1 MALTLI
7 STVAGTTSN
16 SYVATVAE
24 ADSIAS
30 MLLLLTYLQLDS
42 TGWDGATDDTKTLAL
57 IIAAGRVDNFKPI
70 ADPYSSTQALAW
82 PRRDGVI
89 PDVVK
94 WAQVAEA
101 ISLLNAPSENTTM
114 AAAGIQSFTTGDE
127 SVTFSSVAKAAS
139 DRPASRAAE
148 ILLSASGLINANGAG
163 SVYLMR

>member
-1 MALTLI
+1 MALTLTA
-7 STVAGTTSN
+7 TVAGTTSN

-30 MLLLLTYLQLDS
+30 MLLLLAYLQLDS
-42 TGWDGATDDTKTLAL
+42 TGWDGATDESKTLAL
-57 IIAAGRVDNFKPI
+57 IIATGRIDNFKPI
-70 ADPYSSTQALAW
+70 ADPYSTTQSLAW
-82 PRRDGVI
+82 PRRDGAV

-101 ISLLNAPSENTTM
+101 ISLLNAPGDNSTL
-114 AAAGIQSFTTGDE
+114 AAAGVQSFTTGDE

-163 SVYLMR
+163 SVYLTR